1 MQRLDFSACHTT
13 FAVATK
19 RRVVWQAP
27 YIPFGQGQQEGCES
41 MIDHPQSSSRIRTVC
56 ARLFKASGLPFAA
69 GALALAAPLK
79 ADVPELLELVPDA
92 KGYELIYKFNPL
104 EYAAKGYQ
112 VDNGESYSGTLKKLG
127 YLLKTTDQQGKMT
140 WVFAAMEAFS
150 QDLNQVGVP
159 NAGSGVV
166 QTYVTA
172 LEVSGNSP
180 HVKTGTFEKGNI
192 EFWPNNYAGGNAKK
206 IPGATDQYDFGDS
219 VGQPVVGHG
228 SMQVH
233 NYLEKQT
240 VFAFNS
246 IRSNR
251 NCELGIGSNTTKTGH
266 PDWTFSKSGKTYKTA
281 EMLVVGQF
289 DNLVI
294 KKVIKLDPQKV
305 SFRGDLEKPFVAPGE
320 PMNFT
325 FSVDF
330 GDQPVPEKPYT
341 LKWTRS
347 GDDGQ
352 KASGSE
358 PVVSG
363 EPIVVTTSLD
373 KPGFVRLQAM
383 LVDHKGRAVRKK
395 DQRGRMGNISFDGGA
410 GVEIA
415 KLQPAADEPADFDA
429 FWAKQKAKL
438 DAVPVKYNMEKL
450 SKPGAEVEVYAV
462 SVDCAGPRPVTGYLT
477 IPAGAKEKSLP
488 ASASYHGYGTRTQHA
503 PGSGSN
509 GRIHFNMNAH
519 GYDLGKDAEYY
530 KEFVASIKSNGQI
543 YAFDP
548 KQNSDPE
555 TAYFN
560 GMALR
565 VMRSLQFLKS
575 LPQWNGK
582 DLSVSGGSQGGL
594 QTVWAAALDPDVTH
608 ANSSITWCCD
618 FAGPT
623 QGRLGGWRP
632 AYVPALNYYDSVF
645 HAKRIKCPIVISRA
659 GLGDYTCPPSGLAIL
674 YNNISS
680 PKKIVWYQGSTHGFV
695 PPKPHKITV
704 EQP

>member
-1 MQRLDFSACHTT
+1 
-13 FAVATK
+13 
-19 RRVVWQAP
+19 
-27 YIPFGQGQQEGCES
+27 
-41 MIDHPQSSSRIRTVC
+41 MIDYQQTSSRIQTVF
-56 ARLFKASGLPFAA
+56 ARLFKASGLPFIA
-69 GALALAAPLK
+69 GALALTVSLK
-79 ADVPELLELVPDA
+79 AEVPDLLGLVPDA

-104 EYAAKGYQ
+104 DYAAKGYQ

-127 YLLKTTDQQGKMT
+127 YLLKTTDKQGKMT
-140 WVFAAMEAFS
+140 WVFAAMEPFS

-159 NAGSGVV
+159 NAGSGIV
-166 QTYVTA
+166 QTYVNS

-180 HVKTGTFEKGNI
+180 NVKTGTFEKGNI

-206 IPGATDQYDFGDS
+206 IPGATDQYDFGDT

-251 NCELGIGSNTTKTGH
+251 NCELGIGSNATKVGH
-266 PDWTFSKSGKTYKTA
+266 PDWTFSHSGKTYKTA

-330 GDQPVPEKPYT
+330 GDQPVPEKPYI
-341 LKWTRS
+341 LNWTRT
-347 GDDGQ
+347 GDDGK

-363 EPIVVTTSLD
+363 KPIVVTTSLD
-373 KPGFVRLQAM
+373 KPGFVRM
-383 LVDHKGRAVRKK
+383 RTVLVDHKGRIVKKK
-395 DQRGRMGNISFDGGA
+395 DRRGRMANISFDGGA

-429 FWAKQKAKL
+429 FWTKQKAKL
-438 DAVPVKYNMEKL
+438 AAVPVKYEMEKV
-450 SKPGAEVEVYAV
+450 SKAGAKVEVYAV

-477 IPAGAKEKSLP
+477 IPADAKDKSLP
-488 ASASYHGYGTRTQHA
+488 ASASYHGYGTRAQHA
-503 PGSGSN
+503 PGSGPGN
-509 GRIHFNMNAH
+509 RIHFNMNAH

-530 KEFVASIKSNGQI
+530 KGFFADIKSNGQI

-548 KQNSDPE
+548 KQNADPE

-594 QTVWAAALDPDVTH
+594 QTVWAAALDPDVTN

-623 QGRLGGWRP
+623 KGRLGGWRP
-632 AYVPALNYYDSVF
+632 TYVPALNYYDSVF
-645 HAKRIKCPIVISRA
+645 LAKRIKCPIVISRA

-680 PKKIVWYQGSTHGFV
+680 SKKIVWYQGSTHGFV
-695 PPKPHKITV
+695 PTNPHKTIF
-704 EQP
+704 EKP